1 MRDAVIILII
11 LLLVAVGILGYFVHS
26 MSATLTDQKRQI
38 SDLSAKA
45 KTSSLDLQ
53 EKCAKQA
60 AWVFKDSGSSQDSM
74 ATYQNHYNE
83 NLNKCFVMMA
93 DTKHVAGNLS
103 HFRQLMDAFEGKD
116 LGYFLKNVTDPSG
129 PLDCRVTL
137 PSGKE
142 EHCSTQEEF
151 EQLAKVYMQ

>member
-1 MRDAVIILII
+1 
-11 LLLVAVGILGYFVHS
+11 
-26 MSATLTDQKRQI
+26 
-38 SDLSAKA
+38 
-45 KTSSLDLQ
+45 
-53 EKCAKQA
+53 
-60 AWVFKDSGSSQDSM
+60 
-74 ATYQNHYNE
+74 
-83 NLNKCFVMMA
+83 MMA

-151 EQLAKVYMQ
+151 EQLAKVYMQWSAPDRESGSQLIFSKALVSP